1 MRLIKERNNK
11 YKEINRQCLTNK
23 LSDKREKFELS
34 HEKFLVKRKLEED
47 LKEEKIFKKYQ
58 GYVSI
63 LFFIAL
69 FITIVFYYER

>member
-1 MRLIKERNNK
+1 VRLIKERNNK
-11 YKEINRQCLTNK
+11 YKEINRQSLTNK

-47 LKEEKIFKKYQ
+47 LRDEKIFKRYQ

-69 FITIVFYYER
+69 FIFIVLYYER

>member
-11 YKEINRQCLTNK
+11 YKEINRQSLTNK

-47 LKEEKIFKKYQ
+47 LRDEKIFKRYQ

-69 FITIVFYYER
+69 FIFIVLYYER